1 MEKQTIISIS
11 REYGSAGHEIARNIA
26 SDLGLKFYDRGMLD
40 EIAKTMNVDV
50 EVLQKYDE
58 KPRNFILSRRVG
70 THTNSMEE
78 IIAEFQFDFIRKK
91 AEEGES
97 FVIVGR
103 CAETVLKDFDR
114 LISIFI
120 TGERQHKIDRV
131 MEHFQISESQA
142 IAKMTRHDRTRKQY
156 HNRHSDAKWG
166 DSRLYDLCMNSS
178 PLGIPGTIRVL
189 ENYIQERIQAFDAQ

>member
-1 MEKQTIISIS
+1 MIMEKQTIVSIS
-11 REYGSAGHEIARNIA
+11 REYGSGGHEIARNIA
-26 SDLGLKFYDRGMLD
+26 SDLGLKFYDRGVLD
-40 EIAKTMNVDV
+40 EIANKMNVDV

-70 THTNSMEE
+70 NHTNSMEE
-78 IIAEFQFDFIRKK
+78 IIAEFQFDYIRKK

-103 CAETVLKDFDR
+103 CAETVLKDFDE

-120 TGERQHKIDRV
+120 CGERQHKIDRV
-131 MEHFQISESQA
+131 MQHFAINESDA
-142 IAKMTRHDRTRKQY
+142 IAKMYRHDRKRKQY

-166 DSRLYDLCMNSS
+166 DSRLYDLCINSS
-178 PLGIPGTIRVL
+178 PLDITGTIRVL
-189 ENYIQERIQAFDAQ
+189 ENYIKERIAQI

>member
-1 MEKQTIISIS
+1 MKKQMIISIS
-11 REYGSAGHEIARNIA
+11 REFGSGGHEIAENIA
-26 SDLGLKFYDRGMLD
+26 RDLDLKFYDRGMLD
-40 EIAKTMNVDV
+40 EIAENMNVDV

-58 KPRNFILSRRVG
+58 KPRNYMLSRRVG
-70 THTNSMEE
+70 NHTNSMEE

-103 CAETVLKDFDR
+103 CAETVLKDFEE

-120 TGERQHKIDRV
+120 TGERQHKIKRV
-131 MEHFQISESQA
+131 MEHFNLPENKA
-142 IAKMTRHDRTRKQY
+142 IAKMLRHDRKRKQY

-166 DSRLYDLCMNSS
+166 DSRLYDLCINSS
-178 PLGIPGTIRVL
+178 PLGIEGTIRVL
-189 ENYIQERIQAFDAQ
+189 ENYIRERVE

>member
-1 MEKQTIISIS
+1 MEKQTIVSIS
-11 REYGSAGHEIARNIA
+11 REYGSGGHEIARNIA

-40 EIAKTMNVDV
+40 EIANKMNVDV

-70 THTNSMEE
+70 NHTNSMEE
-78 IIAEFQFDFIRKK
+78 IIAEFQFDYIRKK

-103 CAETVLKDFDR
+103 CAETVLKDFDE

-120 TGERQHKIDRV
+120 CGERQHKIDRV
-131 MEHFQISESQA
+131 MQHFAINESDA
-142 IAKMTRHDRTRKQY
+142 IAKMYRHDRKRKQY

-166 DSRLYDLCMNSS
+166 DSRLYDLCINSS
-178 PLGIPGTIRVL
+178 PLDITGTIRVL
-189 ENYIQERIQAFDAQ
+189 ENYIKERIAQI

>member
-1 MEKQTIISIS
+1 MIMEKQTIVSIS
-11 REYGSAGHEIARNIA
+11 REYGSGGHEIARNIA

-40 EIAKTMNVDV
+40 EIANKMNVDV

-70 THTNSMEE
+70 NHTNSMEE
-78 IIAEFQFDFIRKK
+78 IIAEFQFDYIRKK

-103 CAETVLKDFDR
+103 CAETVLKDFDE

-120 TGERQHKIDRV
+120 CGERQHKIDRV
-131 MEHFQISESQA
+131 MQHFAINESDA
-142 IAKMTRHDRTRKQY
+142 IAKMYRHDRKRKQY

-166 DSRLYDLCMNSS
+166 DSRLYDLCINSS
-178 PLGIPGTIRVL
+178 PLDITGTIRVL
-189 ENYIQERIQAFDAQ
+189 ENYIKERIAQI

>member
-1 MEKQTIISIS
+1 MIMEKQTIVSIS
-11 REYGSAGHEIARNIA
+11 REYGSGGHEIARNIA

-40 EIAKTMNVDV
+40 EIANKMNVDV

-70 THTNSMEE
+70 NHTNSMEE
-78 IIAEFQFDFIRKK
+78 IIAEFQFDYIRKK

-103 CAETVLKDFDR
+103 CAETVLKDFDE

-120 TGERQHKIDRV
+120 CGERQHKIDRV
-131 MEHFQISESQA
+131 MQHFAINESDA
-142 IAKMTRHDRTRKQY
+142 IAKMYRHDRKRKQY

-166 DSRLYDLCMNSS
+166 DSRLYDLCINSS
-178 PLGIPGTIRVL
+178 PLDITGTIRVL
-189 ENYIQERIQAFDAQ
+189 EDYIKERIAQI

>member
-1 MEKQTIISIS
+1 MEKQTIVSIS
-11 REYGSAGHEIARNIA
+11 REYGSGGHEIARNIA

-40 EIAKTMNVDV
+40 EIANKMNVDV

-70 THTNSMEE
+70 NHTNSMEE
-78 IIAEFQFDFIRKK
+78 IIAEFQFDYIRKK

-103 CAETVLKDFDR
+103 CAETVLKDFDE

-120 TGERQHKIDRV
+120 CGERQHKIDRV
-131 MEHFQISESQA
+131 MQHFAINESDA
-142 IAKMTRHDRTRKQY
+142 IAKMYRHDRKRKQY

-166 DSRLYDLCMNSS
+166 DSRLYDLCINSS
-178 PLGIPGTIRVL
+178 PLDITGTIRVL
-189 ENYIQERIQAFDAQ
+189 EDYIKERIAQI